1 MITLLEWLRP
11 WEPSLPVFL
20 ACVLAAGLYVVGM
33 MRGARPGF
41 WPALS
46 YFLGVG
52 LIYVVTQTHYDYY
65 SQYLFSA
72 HRLQHLV
79 LHHLGP
85 FLIALAMPTAVLAA
99 GLPASWRTL
108 PQGVMAPFFR
118 VLGSI
123 YRVLQQPFIAGF
135 LFVGLVY
142 FWLTPDI
149 HFDAM
154 LSLDLYWF
162 MNWTMAVDG
171 LLFWWLIFE
180 RGGKG
185 ITPRL
190 SPGRRIMVL
199 AAIMP
204 PQIVLGAYITFS
216 GQNLFE
222 IYDVCGRAFP
232 IDPMLDQQIGGLI
245 TWIPAAMMSVIAAV
259 IVLAFRLDQAERA
272 EDSRTETTLERA

>member
-1 MITLLEWLRP
+1 MITLVEWLRP
-11 WEPSLPVFL
+11 WEPSVPVFL
-20 ACVLAAGLYVVGM
+20 ACLLAAGLYVAGL
-33 MRGARPGF
+33 MRGASPGF

-46 YFLGVG
+46 YFTGVG
-52 LIYVVTQTHYDYY
+52 LMYAVTQTHYDYF

-72 HRLQHLV
+72 HRLQHLM

-85 FLIALAMPTAVLAA
+85 FLVALAMPATVLAA
-99 GLPASWRTL
+99 GLPAAVRRL
-108 PQGVMAPFFR
+108 PQGPMAPLFR
-118 VLGSI
+118 VLRVV
-123 YRVLQQPFIAGF
+123 YRMVQQPFIAGF
-135 LFVGLVY
+135 LFVGFIY

-154 LSLDLYWF
+154 LSIDLYWF
-162 MNWTMAVDG
+162 MNWTMAIDG

-185 ITPRL
+185 VTPRL
-190 SPGRRIMVL
+190 SPGRRILLL
-199 AAIMP
+199 ALIMP
-204 PQIVLGAYITFS
+204 PQIALGAYITFS

-245 TWIPAAMMSVIAAV
+245 TWIPAAMMSVVAAI
-259 IVLAFRLDQAERA
+259 IVLAFRLEKDHEKA
-272 EDSRTETTLERA
+272 